1 MKAKTINAILCKK
14 FDSFLE
20 SIEDET
26 TKKVIKENSI
36 ITGGSIVSML
46 LNQNV
51 NDFDIYL
58 RTEEAAYAVACYYVG
73 QFKKNPPTTF
83 KGQNGQSVVEIRV
96 ESKPRVRI
104 VIQSAGVAGEGGAD
118 NYQYFEQIPDS
129 ETAETEIAEFLEQ
142 ATGHT
147 VGLDEQPAD
156 KLEPT
161 EEAEKKKYRPI
172 FITDN
177 AVTLSNKIQIV
188 LRFYGEV
195 EEIHKN
201 YDFIHCTNSW
211 SSWDRKLTLRQDAL
225 ESILA
230 RELRYQGS
238 LYPICSVIRT
248 RKFLAQGW
256 TINAGQYLKMCWQ
269 ISKLNSNDITVLK
282 DQLVGVDAAYFGHLI
297 DALSKVDLKTVD
309 ANYVATVI
317 DRIF

>member
-14 FDSFLE
+14 FDNFLE
-20 SIEDET
+20 SIEDSA
-26 TKKVIKENSI
+26 VKEVLNKNSI

-51 NDFDIYL
+51 NDYDIYL
-58 RTEEAAYAVACYYVG
+58 RTEEAALAVAKYYVD

-83 KGQNGQSVVEIRV
+83 KGSNGANVVEITV

-104 VIQSAGVAGEGGAD
+104 KIKSAGIAGEQGAD
-118 NYQYFEQIPDS
+118 NYQYFEQIPDA
-129 ETAETEIAEFLEQ
+129 ETAGSEAEEFVSR
-142 ATGHT
+142 ATGHAT
-147 VGLDEQPAD
+147 ALDEEPAA
-156 KLEPT
+156 KLEK
-161 EEAEKKKYRPI
+161 EEGKKYRPV

-177 AVTLSNKIQIV
+177 AITLSNKIQIV
-188 LRFYGEV
+188 IRFYGEV

-201 YDFIHCTNSW
+201 YDFCHCTCAW

-230 RELRYQGS
+230 KELRYMGS

-269 ISKLNSNDITVLK
+269 ISKLDLTDINVLI
-282 DQLVGVDAAYFGHLI
+282 DQLVGVDAAYWGHVI
-297 DALSKVDLKTVD
+297 EALRKTDLKTVD
-309 ANYVATVI
+309 STYIATII
-317 DRIF
+317 DKIF